1 MYLSN
6 QKNTLMRYFNEK
18 PFASGVWH
26 FAEDLLA
33 VALSVST
40 MMTGAFVCDS
50 GQSADWSPH
59 CKVHTGVPSSPLLSS
74 APSFQIL
81 PLLGE
86 GFKVASRLGSGKNAW
101 KSLCCCQDNCPQAEC
116 TVWIVSISTKQVSTG
131 VTQVSL
137 SQKSRTDEHPA
148 WLSSSRKSHV
158 SGLGNILLVTEGM
171 NAGINPRIRLS
182 LFNGLPS

>member
-1 MYLSN
+1 MRNHLH
-6 QKNTLMRYFNEK
+6 QEFGTLQRTCWQLHWVCLQWWPEHLCVTLGNLQTEVHIAK
-18 PFASGVWH
+18 
-26 FAEDLLA
+26 
-33 VALSVST
+33 ST
-40 MMTGAFVCDS
+40 
-50 GQSADWSPH
+50 
-59 CKVHTGVPSSPLLSS
+59 
-74 APSFQIL
+74 IL